1 MTTGRVKPGFLFGAV
16 FVAFMALISLS
27 DEAALQHTNAS
38 SLGTGLSIPE
48 RPLVMVKPPTDA
60 ARYRIDATQSHFTVK
75 AFAGGLLS
83 AFAHDHNIAIRD
95 FNGETDFTY
104 GTVQPASLRITI
116 KAGSLSVTDKLSS
129 DDRQKIEGTM
139 RDEVLEI
146 TKYPEIVFKSTGV
159 TANKTGDGQYQA
171 RISGELT
178 LHGVTRPLTISAQL
192 EFGDKTLRA
201 RGGFAVKQS
210 SFDIK
215 PVSVAGGTIKVK
227 DDLKFSFD
235 IVAHP

>member
-1 MTTGRVKPGFLFGAV
+1 MTTRRTKPGILFAAV
-16 FVAFMALISLS
+16 FAAFIALISLP
-27 DEAALQHTNAS
+27 DQAALQRATAS
-38 SLGTGLSIPE
+38 SSSTILSD
-48 RPLVMVKPPTDA
+48 RMLMVEPSADA
-60 ARYRIDATQSHFTVK
+60 ARYRIDAGESRFTVK

-95 FNGETDFTY
+95 FSGEADFTY

-116 KAGSLSVTDKLSS
+116 KAGSLAVTDKVSAS
-129 DDRQKIEGTM
+129 DRQKIEGTM
-139 RDEVLEI
+139 REEVLEI

-171 RISGELT
+171 RISGELN

-201 RGGFAVKQS
+201 RGAFVVKQS

-215 PVSVAGGTIKVK
+215 PVSVGGGTVKVK
-227 DDLKFSFD
+227 DELKFSFD